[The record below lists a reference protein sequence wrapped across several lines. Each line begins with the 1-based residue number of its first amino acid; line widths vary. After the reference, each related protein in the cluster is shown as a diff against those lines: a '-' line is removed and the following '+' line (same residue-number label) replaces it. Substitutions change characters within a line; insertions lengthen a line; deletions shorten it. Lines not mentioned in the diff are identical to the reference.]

1 MINTFG
7 DKKDFFVPTMIF
19 IDNSRDYFTFTKQKT
34 TTTFTYIENN
44 QKYLQQIIL

>member
-34 TTTFTYIENN
+34 TTAFTYIDNN
-44 QKYLQQIIL
+44 PKYEHQIKL